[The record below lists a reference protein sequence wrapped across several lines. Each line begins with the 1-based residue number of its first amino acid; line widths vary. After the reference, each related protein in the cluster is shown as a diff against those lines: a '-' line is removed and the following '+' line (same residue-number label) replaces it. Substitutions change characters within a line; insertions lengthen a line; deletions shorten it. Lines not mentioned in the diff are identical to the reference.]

1 MERRP
6 MVNQTPWLA
15 RITRVPNITVIHTM
29 GTRHA
34 VAAAQVSVDG
44 RVRLWVSLHERLC
57 GNLRVQ

>member
-1 MERRP
+1 